1 MESNTQAYNRY
12 SYALNNPL
20 KYTDP
25 TGYLN
30 DIQPETFDPN
40 DDYNGRGGTG
50 GSTGGGE
57 MGSYNYSGPY
67 SLYVSNPTLYGY
79 FYGTETWMEHATYVA
94 YVRSSMRDAYTYA
107 NSGYSMV
114 HKRGTDNIG
123 SAGEQTYESRT
134 WDFSDKHWHSK
145 FDWGMPFAGG
155 GNMANYLRGATAQ
168 LGGGNTGYSWSYFK
182 HPISSTNFVANALE
196 SRIVTFTE
204 FGYNSN
210 NDISDAFRHAYWQ
223 AINTI
228 DMGADLTREYAQSRE
243 QDPTKN
249 QLANQMDMHN
259 NELGLALARGVRNG
273 EISENQVE
281 SIIASWAK
289 SRTLRYLKKG
299 EKLW

>member
-155 GNMANYLRGATAQ
+155 GNMANFMNNATA
-168 LGGGNTGYSWSYFK
+168 GGDSYRIGNSGPMTAGGPIAVTISRGFLAWVLADESITEPTDAFVPK
-182 HPISSTNFVANALE
+182 HIVYVIGSTVAIGVISFYGQSINWDQFRFTKGGKQNIYDDELSPLSDEALKALE
-196 SRIVTFTE
+196 
-204 FGYNSN
+204 
-210 NDISDAFRHAYWQ
+210 Q
-223 AINTI
+223 AAKVAKNT
-228 DMGADLTREYAQSRE
+228 
-243 QDPTKN
+243 
-249 QLANQMDMHN
+249 QLLQKIIKEWKRRA
-259 NELGLALARGVRNG
+259 VRN
-273 EISENQVE
+273 NQ
-281 SIIASWAK
+281 K
-289 SRTLRYLKKG
+289 QRK
-299 EKLW
+299 